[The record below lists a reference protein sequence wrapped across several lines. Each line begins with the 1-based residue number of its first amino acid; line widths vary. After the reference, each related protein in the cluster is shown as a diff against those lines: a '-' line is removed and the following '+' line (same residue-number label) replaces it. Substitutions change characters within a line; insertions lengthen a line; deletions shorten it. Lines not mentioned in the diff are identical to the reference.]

1 MWVPRAL
8 NFLVVSCPCALVI
21 SIPLSFFGGIGGASK
36 HGILV
41 KGSNYLEA
49 LARAGIVVFDKTGT
63 LTRGTFEV
71 TVIHP
76 QQLSEQELLELAAL
90 AEHFSTHP
98 ISLSIQAACRPAP
111 DPARVTDVKE
121 IAGRGVQAVV
131 DGRTVLAGNQKLMD
145 QFQISFEDRCRHMG
159 TIIHVA
165 VDGEYAGHIVISDQ
179 PKPEAAQ
186 ALSDLK
192 AAGVRRTVM
201 LTGDAQSAAEGVA
214 RELGLDE
221 FHAELLPGDKVDQV
235 ERLLAQ
241 KQPKENLVFVG
252 DGINDAPALTRADI
266 GVAMGALGSDAAIEA
281 ADIVLMDDDLSKLA
295 QAVRIARKTLS
306 IVRQNIV
313 FALAVK
319 GLVLVLSA
327 LGYVGMWWAVFADV
341 GVSVLAILNASR
353 MLRAK

>member
-1 MWVPRAL
+1 MREAGACGSTRAL

-111 DPARVTDVKE
+111 DPARVTRREGDRRPGRPGRGGRQDR
-121 IAGRGVQAVV
+121 AGRQS
-131 DGRTVLAGNQKLMD
+131 DKLMD
-145 QFQISFEDRCRHMG
+145 AVPDLLEHRCRRMG

-165 VDGEYAGHIVISDQ
+165 VGWGIPGSHRH
-179 PKPEAAQ
+179 
-186 ALSDLK
+186 L
-192 AAGVRRTVM
+192 RR
-201 LTGDAQSAAEGVA
+201 DRS
-214 RELGLDE
+214 RRPPRP
-221 FHAELLPGDKVDQV
+221 LP
-235 ERLLAQ
+235 
-241 KQPKENLVFVG
+241 
-252 DGINDAPALTRADI
+252 T
-266 GVAMGALGSDAAIEA
+266 
-281 ADIVLMDDDLSKLA
+281 
-295 QAVRIARKTLS
+295 
-306 IVRQNIV
+306 
-313 FALAVK
+313 
-319 GLVLVLSA
+319 
-327 LGYVGMWWAVFADV
+327 
-341 GVSVLAILNASR
+341 
-353 MLRAK
+353 